1 VTGKDVD
8 PQALAERSAQAL
20 YASDQASQAL
30 LGMRIV
36 AIAPQTA
43 SVTMAVRADMCNGH
57 GTCHGG
63 LIFALAD
70 SAFAF
75 ACNSGG
81 EQTVAAS
88 CQIDFLAAAHQGEQL
103 TASVRELWRG
113 GRSGIYEGLV
123 TNQDG
128 TRIALFRGRS
138 HRIGERRARGA
149 AQAATHAAAH
159 GAPHGG
165 QDPP

>member
-1 VTGKDVD
+1 MSRTDAD

-20 YASDQASQAL
+20 YAPDRASQA

-36 AIAPQTA
+36 AIAPQAA
-43 SVTMAVRADMCNGH
+43 SVTMTVRPDMCYGH
-57 GTCHGG
+57 GICHGG

-70 SAFAF
+70 SAFAY

-81 EQTVAAS
+81 EATVAAS
-88 CQIDFLAAAHQGEQL
+88 CTIDFLAAARERDEL
-103 TASVRELWRG
+103 TAAVRELWRG

-128 TRIALFRGRS
+128 ARIALFRGRS
-138 HRIGERRARGA
+138 HRIGERRARR
-149 AQAATHAAAH
+149 TAH
-159 GAPHGG
+159 GA
-165 QDPP
+165 QDES